1 MASAQQKSE
10 QQQSPQQKSA
20 NLERIAQYLNLTP
33 QQKDKILPI
42 LADEAPKVREIKN
55 DPSLSRMQRAQR
67 IKAIH
72 QQNDPQMKAIL
83 SPEQYQKLQA
93 MRHKS
98 ISDAYHWSDLL
109 ELPDAEKS
117 GFPESR
123 LPTVWCSPAKCYVYI
138 TTAVQISAD
147 I

>member
-1 MASAQQKSE
+1 MNSRRNKLNDYIRLNVLILCFGMSVLMVTMASAQQKSA
-10 QQQSPQQKSA
+10 QQQSPQQKGA
-20 NLERIAQYLNLTP
+20 NLERIARYLNLTP

-42 LADEAPKVREIKN
+42 LADEAPKVRAIKD

-98 ISDAYHWSDLL
+98 ISDAYH
-109 ELPDAEKS
+109 
-117 GFPESR
+117 
-123 LPTVWCSPAKCYVYI
+123 
-138 TTAVQISAD
+138 
-147 I
+147 

>member
-1 MASAQQKSE
+1 MNSKRDKLNDYIRLNVMALGFGMSVLIATMSSAQQPSA
-10 QQQSPQQKSA
+10 QQQSAKLQ
-20 NLERIAQYLNLTP
+20 EIAQYLSLTP

-55 DPSLSRMQRAQR
+55 DPSLSRMQKAQR
-67 IKAIH
+67 IKAMH

-98 ISDAYHWSDLL
+98 ISD
-109 ELPDAEKS
+109 
-117 GFPESR
+117 
-123 LPTVWCSPAKCYVYI
+123 VY
-138 TTAVQISAD
+138 Q
-147 I
+147 

>member
-1 MASAQQKSE
+1 MNSRRSKLNDYIRLNVLTLCFGMSVVMATTSSAQQPSA
-10 QQQSPQQKSA
+10 QQQSAK
-20 NLERIAQYLNLTP
+20 LEEIAKYLSLTP

-83 SPEQYQKLQA
+83 SPAQYQKLQT

-98 ISDAYHWSDLL
+98 ISD
-109 ELPDAEKS
+109 
-117 GFPESR
+117 
-123 LPTVWCSPAKCYVYI
+123 TVH
-138 TTAVQISAD
+138 
-147 I
+147 

>member
-1 MASAQQKSE
+1 MNSRRNKLNDYIRLNVMALCFGISVLVATISSAQQKAQQQPSAQQKSAKLE
-10 QQQSPQQKSA
+10 Q
-20 NLERIAQYLNLTP
+20 IAQYLSLTP

-42 LADEAPKVREIKN
+42 LADEGTKVRAIKD

-83 SPEQYQKLQA
+83 SPEQYQKLQT

-98 ISDAYHWSDLL
+98 ISDAIH
-109 ELPDAEKS
+109 
-117 GFPESR
+117 
-123 LPTVWCSPAKCYVYI
+123 
-138 TTAVQISAD
+138 
-147 I
+147 

>member
-1 MASAQQKSE
+1 MNSRRNKLNDYIRLNVMALCFGISVLVATISSAQQKAQQQPSAQQKSAKLE
-10 QQQSPQQKSA
+10 Q
-20 NLERIAQYLNLTP
+20 IAQYLSLTP

-42 LADEAPKVREIKN
+42 LADEAPKVRAIKD

-98 ISDAYHWSDLL
+98 ISDAYH
-109 ELPDAEKS
+109 
-117 GFPESR
+117 
-123 LPTVWCSPAKCYVYI
+123 
-138 TTAVQISAD
+138 
-147 I
+147 

>member
-1 MASAQQKSE
+1 MNSRRNKLNDYIRLNVMALCFGISVMVATISSAQQKAQQQPSAQQKSAKLE
-10 QQQSPQQKSA
+10 Q
-20 NLERIAQYLNLTP
+20 IAQYLSLTP

-42 LADEAPKVREIKN
+42 LADEGTKVRAIKD

-72 QQNDPQMKAIL
+72 QQNDPQMKPIL

-98 ISDAYHWSDLL
+98 ISDAIH
-109 ELPDAEKS
+109 
-117 GFPESR
+117 
-123 LPTVWCSPAKCYVYI
+123 
-138 TTAVQISAD
+138 
-147 I
+147 

>member
-1 MASAQQKSE
+1 MNLRNKLNDYIRLNVLILCFGMSALMVTMASAQQKSAK
-10 QQQSPQQKSA
+10 QQSPQLKSA

-42 LADEAPKVREIKN
+42 LADEAPKVREIRN
-55 DPSLSRMQRAQR
+55 DNSLSRMQKAQR
-67 IKAIH
+67 IKAMH

-98 ISDAYHWSDLL
+98 ISD
-109 ELPDAEKS
+109 
-117 GFPESR
+117 
-123 LPTVWCSPAKCYVYI
+123 VY
-138 TTAVQISAD
+138 Q
-147 I
+147 

>member
-1 MASAQQKSE
+1 MNSRRNNLNDYIRLNVMALCFGISVMVATISSAQQKSAKLE
-10 QQQSPQQKSA
+10 Q
-20 NLERIAQYLNLTP
+20 IAQYLSLTP

-42 LADEAPKVREIKN
+42 LADEGTKVRAIKD
-55 DPSLSRMQRAQR
+55 DPSLSKMQRAQR

-98 ISDAYHWSDLL
+98 ISDAIH
-109 ELPDAEKS
+109 
-117 GFPESR
+117 
-123 LPTVWCSPAKCYVYI
+123 
-138 TTAVQISAD
+138 
-147 I
+147 

>member
-1 MASAQQKSE
+1 MNSRRNKLNDYIRLNVMALCFGISVLVATISSAQQKSAKLE
-10 QQQSPQQKSA
+10 Q
-20 NLERIAQYLNLTP
+20 IAQYLSLTP

-42 LADEAPKVREIKN
+42 LADEGTKVRAIKD
-55 DPSLSRMQRAQR
+55 DPSLTKMQRAQR

-98 ISDAYHWSDLL
+98 ISDTIH
-109 ELPDAEKS
+109 
-117 GFPESR
+117 
-123 LPTVWCSPAKCYVYI
+123 
-138 TTAVQISAD
+138 
-147 I
+147 